1 MHRGFLDE
9 AGLLDEARQRPH
21 RVGATA
27 EAKEEDVIAG
37 KIVVDQ
43 ELIGLLDIPGDA
55 PTARAAEEAID
66 DVVGADAGYVLDDL
80 TFLGRWLKDDRR
92 QSFKT
97 FVARFFLGLLISGAF
112 QVPSQQTISR
122 FFMILLALGRSLV
135 VSGSLRQGISLWH
148 RGSWLLGWCPSL
160 ADYGTGMEPTAG
172 DHRRTGARVG

>member
-1 MHRGFLDE
+1 M
-9 AGLLDEARQRPH
+9 
-21 RVGATA
+21 
-27 EAKEEDVIAG
+27 IA
-37 KIVVDQ
+37 
-43 ELIGLLDIPGDA
+43 
-55 PTARAAEEAID
+55 
-66 DVVGADAGYVLDDL
+66 
-80 TFLGRWLKDDRR
+80 R

-172 DHRRTGARVG
+172 DHRRTGARVGYALDDSIRRGRNSTRGGPSCPTESRAWGSWRSAA